1 MKNTSVE
8 ARTDHLCVLAILARR
23 LAESRDGDRAA
34 LAADAVVALLRAGQF
49 DRCCVPRY
57 LALAPE
63 RASTEVQIPIVQE
76 GDIATRVIVWP
87 IGAHD
92 SAHAHTDGWTVFA
105 PVRGTLEGATER
117 DGGDPDVEHFAV
129 RRPRILRPDDPVE
142 HRLRN
147 AGDDVALS
155 LHVFG
160 SI

>member
-1 MKNTSVE
+1 M
-8 ARTDHLCVLAILARR
+8 
-23 LAESRDGDRAA
+23 
-34 LAADAVVALLRAGQF
+34 
-49 DRCCVPRY
+49 
-57 LALAPE
+57 
-63 RASTEVQIPIVQE
+63 
-76 GDIATRVIVWP
+76 WP
-87 IGAHD
+87 IGARD
-92 SAHAHTDGWTVFA
+92 SAHAQTDGWTVFA

-160 SI
+160 PI